1 MNVKKKV
8 GIIALAVGSVVL
20 VLSLVAD
27 LIGIGSG
34 PGSGFGGLQTAGT
47 VVGAC
52 VVAVALLMTF
62 KK

>member
-1 MNVKKKV
+1 MNCKEKV
-8 GIIALAVGSVVL
+8 VIISLGVGTVVL

-27 LIGIGSG
+27 LIGIGFN
-34 PGSGFGGLQTAGT
+34 PGFGPKQTTGT

-52 VVAVALLMTF
+52 MVVVALLMTF

>member
-1 MNVKKKV
+1 MNCKKKV
-8 GIIALAVGSVVL
+8 VIISLVVGAVIL

-27 LIGIGSG
+27 LIGIGYG
-34 PGSGFGGLQTAGT
+34 PGFGRIQTAGT
-47 VVGAC
+47 AVGAG

>member
-1 MNVKKKV
+1 MNGKKKV
-8 GIIALAVGSVVL
+8 AIILLVVGTVIL

-27 LIGIGSG
+27 LIGIGFN
-34 PGSGFGGLQTAGT
+34 PGFGPEQTAGT

-52 VVAVALLMTF
+52 MVVVALLMTI

>member
-1 MNVKKKV
+1 MNGKKKV
-8 GIIALAVGSVVL
+8 AIISLVVGTVIL

-27 LIGIGSG
+27 LIGIGFA
-34 PGSGFGGLQTAGT
+34 PGFGGIQTAGT

-52 VVAVALLMTF
+52 VVAVTLLMTF

>member
-1 MNVKKKV
+1 MNGKKKV
-8 GIIALAVGSVVL
+8 GIISLVVGTVIL

-27 LIGIGSG
+27 LIGIGR
-34 PGSGFGGLQTAGT
+34 PGFGGIQTAGT

-52 VVAVALLMTF
+52 VVVAALLMTF

>member
-1 MNVKKKV
+1 MSCKKKV
-8 GIIALAVGSVVL
+8 VIISLGVGTVVL

-27 LIGIGSG
+27 LIGIGS
-34 PGSGFGGLQTAGT
+34 PGFGGLQTAGT

-52 VVAVALLMTF
+52 VVAVALLMIF